1 MYDIAILGGG
11 PAGIT
16 ASIYAARYKLKTVL
30 ISPEIGGW
38 SAKAHMIQNM
48 PSHVSVLGKDLKN
61 LYTEHVKANDIDYKK
76 GRVTGIEEGFKVI
89 TNEETIEAKYI
100 VYALGT
106 KKRKLGIPGEDELL
120 GKGVCLCA
128 TCDAPFFRSK
138 NVAVIGGNDS
148 GTTSALLI
156 AEYADKVTIVELL
169 DKLPTEPVWMEQIDK
184 NPKIDVIT
192 SESVKEIKGD
202 SVVKSILLSSGK
214 ELSVDGVFIEVGSIP
229 DTGIVDQMKPKL
241 DKWGHLMVDKQQ
253 MTSIDKLYAAG
264 DITDGSNYMRQI
276 VAAQAEGAIAAQDI
290 YKKTMRNKK

>member
-1 MYDIAILGGG
+1 MTL
-11 PAGIT
+11 T
-16 ASIYAARYKLKTVL
+16 T
-30 ISPEIGGW
+30 
-38 SAKAHMIQNM
+38 
-48 PSHVSVLGKDLKN
+48 
-61 LYTEHVKANDIDYKK
+61 KK